1 MRFLLVLPIVLVFI
15 VHTARGQAHL
25 VPTDGYFTPSGSEQA
40 YYRTLRQKLLVGLS
54 DDRGPMALIVVQP
67 TFQPEY
73 ILHLSRKGPDHTLT
87 VRTCHRIIWSLLKQQ
102 NGADSVASL
111 PLIEHRRLIDPS
123 LFAQLTELFITCTNQ
138 AHYRKR
144 KRPISVAGSPAL
156 IELDVGVDGT
166 YYDFVASD
174 GGRTWSGRTYSPAD
188 RSLMGELVALTDDL
202 VALAN
207 GKGTEAGL
215 RVRTQ
220 RLYKK
225 IAAE

>member
-1 MRFLLVLPIVLVFI
+1 MRFYLALPIVLVFI
-15 VHTARGQAHL
+15 GPSTVAQNHL
-25 VPTDGYFTPSGSEQA
+25 LPADGSYATLVSEQN
-40 YYRTLRQKLLVGLS
+40 YHRSVQKKLLTGLS

-67 TFQPEY
+67 SFQPEY
-73 ILHLSRKGPDHTLT
+73 ILQLSRKGPDHTIT
-87 VRTCHRIIWSLLKQQ
+87 FRTCHRIIWSLLKQP

-123 LFAQLTELFITCTNQ
+123 LFEQLTELFITCTNQ

-144 KRPISVAGSPAL
+144 KRPISVAGLPAL

-174 GGRTWSGRTYSPAD
+174 GGRTWSGRTYSPANQ
-188 RSLMGELVALTDDL
+188 SLMGELVALTKDL
-202 VALAN
+202 IALTH
-207 GKGTEAGL
+207 GKGTEASL
-215 RVRTQ
+215 LIRTR

-225 IAAE
+225 IAGE